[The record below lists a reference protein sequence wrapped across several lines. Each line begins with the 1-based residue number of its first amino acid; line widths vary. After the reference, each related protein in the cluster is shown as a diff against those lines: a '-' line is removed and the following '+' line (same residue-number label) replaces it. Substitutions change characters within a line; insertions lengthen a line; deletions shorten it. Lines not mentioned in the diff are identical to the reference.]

1 MKSLRILWG
10 FALAATAW
18 ALLLTTWLLPV
29 PAHAEMP
36 KAPPQQSTLTVVVDT
51 TGSQLSVTGTLTFN
65 KQPIAG
71 ATVDI
76 ALDAQPIGHL
86 STGSDGSY
94 AGTTQMPGFGPHVVT
109 ALFAGDQTYR
119 GDSAT
124 QRFTVNPPATSA
136 PATTAPPPPPT
147 VITAQLAPNP
157 VAAGAVLAV
166 TGNVSAGGVP
176 VDSSR
181 VDIFCDFGG
190 VSALGVTDS
199 GGNFTANLSL
209 PTTGQPSK
217 LTVTVTFAGDNRFQA
232 AKGTFQAA
240 VTSASA
246 SPAATPSL
254 DVASTPPPAAAAV
267 GTPTAIASGG
277 TMSLQN
283 ASAPIVTFGVVLGI
297 VGVCSLALLSG
308 LWVLA
313 WRRHYLLPGERRGFG
328 SDFGRPRR
336 TSL

>member
-1 MKSLRILWG
+1 MKSLRFLWG
-10 FALAATAW
+10 FTLAATAW
-18 ALLLTTWLLPV
+18 ALLMTTWLLPA

-36 KAPPQQSTLTVVVDT
+36 QAPPQQTTLTVAVDT
-51 TGSQLSVTGTLTFN
+51 TGSQLVVSGTLTFN
-65 KQPIAG
+65 KQPLAG

-86 STGSDGSY
+86 TTGGDGSY
-94 AGTTQMPGFGPHVVT
+94 SGSTQMPGDGPHVVT
-109 ALFAGDQTYR
+109 ALYAGDTTYR
-119 GDSAT
+119 GDTAT
-124 QRFTVNPPATSA
+124 QRFTLNAPATSA
-136 PATTAPPPPPT
+136 PATTVPPPPT

-157 VAAGAVLAV
+157 VAAGGVLAV

-181 VDIFCDFGG
+181 VDISCDFGG

-217 LTVTVTFAGDNRFQA
+217 LTVTVSFAGDNRFPA
-232 AKGTFQAA
+232 AKASFQAA
-240 VTSASA
+240 VTAASA
-246 SPAATPSL
+246 SPAATPTL

-267 GTPTAIASGG
+267 GTPTAVASGG

-283 ASAPIVTFGVVLGI
+283 VSAPILTFGVVLGI
-297 VGVCSLALLSG
+297 VGLGALAALSV
-308 LWVLA
+308 LCVLA